1 MTGNRSHGPVFFS
14 YLAIMTASRR
24 DKRLGIVIFAASILF
39 LILCAVSHANRCE
52 RDPSSAGIP
61 TEDTPAPGEKMYRN
75 GVLPSGGPMK
85 AKIQG
90 ITAPGTTFAC
100 IGCHLR
106 SGLGSVEKGLRTLPI
121 NGARLFQP
129 RYPNFPILTPA
140 EREQLL
146 PAGLR
151 YPPIRPAYTRETLAR
166 AIQEGVDPNGR
177 SLNPVMP
184 AYELSAADMAVLVTY
199 LTHLSSLPSPGVTD
213 TSMALATVV
222 TDEVPP
228 EDRRAMLDPLEQ
240 SIRMHNNLGRNPGH
254 MGSMLSMQEMWTCF
268 RSRTLDVWLLKGPPE
283 TWRRQLEDYSRAK
296 PVFALVGGIST
307 LPWEPVHR
315 FCEDHQLPCI
325 LPLTDL
331 PVISPAD
338 HYTLYFSKGYVQEG
352 EAAARYAERT
362 LDPTGPGNV
371 IQVVDATPDARALAA
386 GFQETWSGMGKGQVE
401 TLRLEE
407 GGTPPSVEF
416 IANLAKRGK
425 ATALMLW
432 IGPESYGLLKT
443 LAVLPERPASV
454 FMSSTRLGAGLWDLP
469 PEARSFTYVTYPF
482 RQPGPVTVVP
492 QMGGRPVVVNKEFR
506 KNDRRIGS
514 RTNTLID
521 ILKDRLT
528 MMERNFYRDYLID
541 QFGLMENQPLT
552 DYENLG
558 FDSGRSYGS
567 DGCYI
572 MQVSEGPNP
581 SLVRKSDWALN

>member
-1 MTGNRSHGPVFFS
+1 
-14 YLAIMTASRR
+14 MTAYRQHQ
-24 DKRLGIVIFAASILF
+24 RLGIVLFAASILF
-39 LILCAVSHANRCE
+39 PVFCAGSYAGGCE
-52 RDPSSAGIP
+52 RDPSGTKIP
-61 TEDTPAPGEKMYRN
+61 AEEALALGEKMYRN
-75 GVLPSGGPMK
+75 GILPSGGPIQ

-90 ITAPGTTFAC
+90 VTAPGTTFAC

-106 SGLGSVEKGLRTLPI
+106 SGLGSTQEGLRTLPI

-166 AIQEGVDPNGR
+166 AIQEGVDPSGR

-184 AYELSAADMAVLVTY
+184 AYELSAGDMAILVTY
-199 LTHLSSLPSPGVTD
+199 LTNLSSLPSPGVTD

-240 SIRMHNNLGRNPGH
+240 SIKMHNNLGGNSGH
-254 MGSMLSMQEMWTCF
+254 MGTMLFMREMGYF
-268 RSRTLDVWLLKGPPE
+268 YRSRTLDVWLLKGPPD
-283 TWRRQLEDYSRAK
+283 TWRGQLEDYYRSK

-307 LPWEPVHR
+307 LSWEPVHR
-315 FCEDHQLPCI
+315 FCEDRRLPCI

-331 PVISPAD
+331 PVVSLAD
-338 HYTLYFSKGYVQEG
+338 HCTLYFSKGYFQEG
-352 EAAARYAERT
+352 EAAARHAERM
-362 LDPTGPGNV
+362 LGPTGRGNV

-386 GFQETWSGMGKGQVE
+386 GFQETWGGMGKEQAE
-401 TLRLEE
+401 TLTLEN
-407 GGTPPSVEF
+407 GTPPSAEF

-432 IGPESYGLLKT
+432 TGPESYDLLKT
-443 LAVLPERPASV
+443 LAALPERPPSV
-454 FMSSTRLGAGLWDLP
+454 FMSSTRLGGGLWGLP
-469 PEARSFTYVTYPF
+469 AEARSFTYVTYPF
-482 RQPGPVTVVP
+482 RQPGPARVLP
-492 QMGGRPVVVNKEFR
+492 KMGGRPVVVDKEFR

-514 RTNTLID
+514 RTNTLIG
-521 ILKDRLT
+521 ILTDRLA

-541 QFGLMENQPLT
+541 LFDLMEDQART
-552 DYENLG
+552 DYENLSFG
-558 FDSGRSYGS
+558 SGRSYGS

-581 SLVRKSDWALN
+581 SLVRKSEWALY